1 MWEIGLASIGLFLR
15 GKLFAS
21 TASAIGLAVFGLGL
35 TALLLI
41 IVVML
46 GLPVVVATPIAGFA
60 GGMLQPGLYQ
70 GLRYR

>member
-1 MWEIGLASIGLFLR
+1 MWQIGRVSIGLFLR

-21 TASAIGLAVFGLGL
+21 TGHAIGLAVFGLGF
-35 TALLLI
+35 TALLLV
-41 IVVML
+41 IVVTL
-46 GLPVVVATPIAGFA
+46 GLPVLVATPIAGFA